1 MEEMKENYEGM
12 SKELSEEKSKREALE
27 KEYKQ
32 ALNARNKLKE
42 QQSGDA
48 TAIPQLESQYFSL
61 LETKQELADKY
72 QELQERLEDEE
83 EINIDIIAKKK
94 KLKVFTEEQ
103 SSLRDALKLKFVRNE
118 EDRGKMAIQLR
129 DQEEKAHTLKVLM
142 DELERDCLHLE
153 EKRFMTIKVLQ
164 DQEAKIAT
172 LNLHCTR
179 IKDQVDSAQLDYET
193 ELGF

>member
-1 MEEMKENYEGM
+1 MRTVFQDRCEQLIKAKVDAEIKIKE
-12 SKELSEEKSKREALE
+12 
-27 KEYKQ
+27 
-32 ALNARNKLKE
+32 
-42 QQSGDA
+42 
-48 TAIPQLESQYFSL
+48 F
-61 LETKQELADKY
+61 
-72 QELQERLEDEE
+72 QERLEDEE

-103 SSLRDALKLKFVRNE
+103 LSLRDALKLKFARNE

-129 DQEEKAHTLKVLM
+129 DQEEKAHNLKVLM

-193 ELGF
+193 EPGFEIFLLVN